1 MITAIIISL
10 VAGIFYLLFRMGK
23 SGGSFASRESKG
35 NLFILLMIGILTVVA
50 LFTPEARKRIEAL
63 RRKLNL

>member
-10 VAGIFYLLFRMGK
+10 VAGIFYLLLRMGK
-23 SGGSFASRESKG
+23 SGGRFASRESKG
-35 NLFILLMIGILTVVA
+35 NLFILLLIGILTVAA
-50 LFTPEARKRIEAL
+50 LFSPEVRKRIEAL

>member
-23 SGGSFASRESKG
+23 SGGIFASRESKG